1 MILTIR
7 SPRDFWAG
15 IFFAALG
22 LFAIVIGRNYRMG
35 TAAAMG
41 PAYFPT
47 MLGGLL
53 LLVGC
58 IAVFRSFSRIGEPL
72 DTPALKPLAFIGLAC
87 IAFGA
92 LLTPVG
98 LVGALFALCLISAA
112 ASRKF
117 GFEPLAVLGMFGLIA
132 FCSLV
137 FVETFHVPMPLVGT
151 WFR

>member
-1 MILTIR
+1 MVIR

-15 IFFAALG
+15 IFFVALG
-22 LFAIVIGRNYRMG
+22 MFAVIVGRNYRMG

-58 IAVFRSFSRIGEPL
+58 IAVVRSFSRIGEPVDRL
-72 DTPALKPLAFIGLAC
+72 ALKQLALVILAC
-87 IAFGA
+87 IAFGV

-112 ASRKF
+112 ASKKF
-117 GFEPLAVLGMFGLIA
+117 GFEPLAVLGMVGLIA
-132 FCSLV
+132 FCALI
-137 FVETFHVPMPLVGT
+137 FVKTFHVPMPLLGT

>member
-1 MILTIR
+1 MVIR

-22 LFAIVIGRNYRMG
+22 IFAVIVGRNYRMG

-58 IAVFRSFSRIGEPL
+58 IAVLRSFSRIGEPVDQL
-72 DTPALKPLAFIGLAC
+72 ALKQLALVSLAC
-87 IAFGA
+87 IAFGV

-112 ASRKF
+112 ASKKF
-117 GFEPLAVLGMFGLIA
+117 GFEPLAVLGMVGLIA
-132 FCSLV
+132 FCALI
-137 FVETFHVPMPLVGT
+137 FVKTFHVPMPLLGT